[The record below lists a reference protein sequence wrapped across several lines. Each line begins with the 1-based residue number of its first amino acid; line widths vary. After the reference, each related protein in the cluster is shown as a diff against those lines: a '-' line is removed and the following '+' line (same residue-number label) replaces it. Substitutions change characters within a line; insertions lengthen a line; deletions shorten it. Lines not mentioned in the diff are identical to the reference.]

1 MLLMKLKSF
10 IYGIL
15 GCVILM
21 SAVWKPASVPVNF
34 THNLTLEDKKLQV
47 SARVYS
53 AEESEHILRVD
64 LVDKGYVPVEITIQ
78 NQGDHSYAISMASTA
93 QKSDKPKDVAWKF
106 HKASVARSVGWRIV
120 SFFCWPLSIP
130 SAIDSIVSYKK
141 NRSVLKALTAKGFKE
156 VDEVVLPYSVVKR
169 LLYIP
174 QASFYNTFS
183 VSMEDLDGDE
193 LVVVP
198 VIAS

>member
-1 MLLMKLKSF
+1 MKFKGF

-15 GCVILM
+15 GCGILM
-21 SAVWKPASVPVNF
+21 SAVWQPASVPINF

-47 SARVYS
+47 SARIYS
-53 AEESEHILRVD
+53 AEESKHILRVN
-64 LVDKGYVPVEITIQ
+64 LVDKGYVPVEVTIQ

-93 QKSDKPKDVAWKF
+93 QKSEKPKHIARKF
-106 HKASVARSVGWRIV
+106 LKASIARAVGWKIV

-141 NRSVLKALTAKGFKE
+141 HRSVLKALTAKGFKE
-156 VDEVVLPYSVVKR
+156 VDEVILPYSVVKR
-169 LLYIP
+169 MLYIP
-174 QASFYNTFS
+174 QASFYDTFS

>member
-1 MLLMKLKSF
+1 MKLKSF

-15 GCVILM
+15 GCAILM

-34 THNLTLEDKKLQV
+34 THHLTLEDKKLQV

-53 AEESEHILRVD
+53 AEESKHILRVD
-64 LVDKGYVPVEITIQ
+64 LVDKGYVPVEVTIQ
-78 NQGDHSYAISMASTA
+78 NQGDHAYAISMSSTA
-93 QKSDKPKDVAWKF
+93 QKSDRPKDVAWKF
-106 HKASVARSVGWRIV
+106 HKASVARAVGWRLV

-141 NRSVLKALTAKGFKE
+141 HRSVLKGLKAKGFKE

-174 QASFYNTFS
+174 QVSFYNTFS

-198 VIAS
+198 VVVS

>member
-1 MLLMKLKSF
+1 
-10 IYGIL
+10 
-15 GCVILM
+15 
-21 SAVWKPASVPVNF
+21 
-34 THNLTLEDKKLQV
+34 
-47 SARVYS
+47 
-53 AEESEHILRVD
+53 
-64 LVDKGYVPVEITIQ
+64 
-78 NQGDHSYAISMASTA
+78 MASTA
-93 QKSDKPKDVAWKF
+93 QKSEKPKDVAWKF
-106 HKASVARSVGWRIV
+106 HKASIARGVGWRIV

-141 NRSVLKALTAKGFKE
+141 NRSVLKSLTAKGFKE

-193 LVVVP
+193 LVVIP

>member
-1 MLLMKLKSF
+1 MKFKSLV
-10 IYGIL
+10 YGIL
-15 GCVILM
+15 GCVVLM
-21 SAVWKPASVPVNF
+21 SAVWKPAPAPVNF

-53 AEESEHILRVD
+53 AEESEHILKVD
-64 LVDKGYVPVEITIQ
+64 LVDKGYVPVEVTIQ
-78 NQGDHSYAISMASTA
+78 NQGDHKYAISMASTA
-93 QKSDKPKDVAWKF
+93 QKSEKPKDVAWKF
-106 HKASVARSVGWRIV
+106 HKGSVARGIGWRII

-141 NRSVLKALTAKGFKE
+141 NRSVLKSLTAKGFKE

-193 LVVVP
+193 LIVIP
-198 VIAS
+198 VIAG

>member
-1 MLLMKLKSF
+1 MKLKSF
-10 IYGIL
+10 IYGVL
-15 GCVILM
+15 GCAILM

-34 THNLTLEDKKLQV
+34 SHNLTLEDKKLQL

-53 AEESEHILRVD
+53 AAESKHILRVD
-64 LVDKGYVPVEITIQ
+64 LTDKGYVPVEVTIQ

-93 QKSDKPKDVAWKF
+93 QKSDRPKDVAWKF
-106 HKASVARSVGWRIV
+106 HKASVARGVGWRIA

-141 NRSVLKALTAKGFKE
+141 NRSVIKALTAKGFKE

-174 QASFYNTFS
+174 QASFYKTFS

-198 VIAS
+198 VTVS

>member
-1 MLLMKLKSF
+1 
-10 IYGIL
+10 
-15 GCVILM
+15 
-21 SAVWKPASVPVNF
+21 
-34 THNLTLEDKKLQV
+34 
-47 SARVYS
+47 
-53 AEESEHILRVD
+53 
-64 LVDKGYVPVEITIQ
+64 
-78 NQGDHSYAISMASTA
+78 
-93 QKSDKPKDVAWKF
+93 
-106 HKASVARSVGWRIV
+106 
-120 SFFCWPLSIP
+120 
-130 SAIDSIVSYKK
+130 
-141 NRSVLKALTAKGFKE
+141 LTAKGFKE

>member
-1 MLLMKLKSF
+1 MKKL

-15 GCVILM
+15 GCAILM
-21 SAVWKPASVPVNF
+21 SAAWKPAPVPISF

-53 AEESEHILRVD
+53 AEESEQVLKVD
-64 LVDKGYVPVEITIQ
+64 LVDKGYVPVEVTIQ

-93 QKSDKPKDVAWKF
+93 QKSDRPKDVAWKF
-106 HKASVARSVGWRIV
+106 YKASVARGMGWRIV
-120 SFFCWPLSIP
+120 SFFWWPLSIP

-141 NRSVLKALTAKGFKE
+141 HRSVLKSLAAKGFKE

-174 QASFYNTFS
+174 QASFYDTFS

-198 VIAS
+198 VIVS

>member
-1 MLLMKLKSF
+1 MKFKGF

-15 GCVILM
+15 GCAILM
-21 SAVWKPASVPVNF
+21 SAVWKPAPVPINF

-53 AEESEHILRVD
+53 AEESEQILRVD
-64 LVDKGYVPVEITIQ
+64 LVEKGYVPVEVTIQ

-93 QKSDKPKDVAWKF
+93 QKSEKPKKIAWKF
-106 HKASVARSVGWRIV
+106 QKASIARAVGWKIV

-141 NRSVLKALTAKGFKE
+141 NRSILKTLTAKGFKE

-174 QASFYNTFS
+174 QASFYDTFS